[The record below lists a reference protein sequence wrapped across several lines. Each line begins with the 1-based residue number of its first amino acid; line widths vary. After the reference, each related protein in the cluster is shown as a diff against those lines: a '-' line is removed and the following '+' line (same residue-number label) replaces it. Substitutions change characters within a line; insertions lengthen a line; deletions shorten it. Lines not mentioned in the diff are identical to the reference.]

1 MNCSLDF
8 FHENIAKAMKNGA
21 QYAAQRSLNSGV
33 MGAQEMPQLPTTSV
47 VKPCCKRLGFLP
59 GWNTIASE

>member
-33 MGAQEMPQLPTTSV
+33 MGAQELPQLPTTSV
-47 VKPCCKRLGFLP
+47 VKPCC
-59 GWNTIASE
+59 